1 MPRSLRFT
9 AFEFDPSKY
18 DAMLSEINNLDD
30 DTLTAITG
38 LSSVRAVRTLAN
50 RMMVMSNYDSI
61 QELDSV
67 TDAHRSIFA
76 GMAQYITGQPLV
88 RSGEIVG
95 VADGKTQI
103 SDIGFMR
110 FVRVCFDDS
119 KWDAIKSYMDSE
131 LQSIFGDVAGFGAIR
146 AARLREGSSEGKPAM
161 LVAAA
166 YENQASAEAAMATAQ
181 KALGGVAASMTDEP
195 LIRQGDLVWKYR
207 TPEDIR
213 LRG

>member
-1 MPRSLRFT
+1 MARSLRFT

-18 DAMLSEINNLDD
+18 DALLSDVSNLDS
-30 DTLTAITG
+30 DTLSAILG
-38 LSSVRAVRTLAN
+38 LSSVRAVRTMEN
-50 RMMVMSNYDSI
+50 RMMVMSIYDSI
-61 QELDSV
+61 EELDAA

-76 GMAQYITGQPLV
+76 GIGQYMAGQPLV

-95 VADGKTQI
+95 VADGKT
-103 SDIGFMR
+103 SVNDIGFMR

-119 KWDAIKSYMDSE
+119 KWDAIKSYMDSD
-131 LQSIFGDVAGFGAIR
+131 LLPIFGDVAGFTAIR

-166 YENQASAEAAMATAQ
+166 YENEASAQAAMATAQ
-181 KALGGVAASMTDEP
+181 KALGGIAEYMTEEP
-195 LIRQGDLVWKYR
+195 LIRQGDLVWQFR